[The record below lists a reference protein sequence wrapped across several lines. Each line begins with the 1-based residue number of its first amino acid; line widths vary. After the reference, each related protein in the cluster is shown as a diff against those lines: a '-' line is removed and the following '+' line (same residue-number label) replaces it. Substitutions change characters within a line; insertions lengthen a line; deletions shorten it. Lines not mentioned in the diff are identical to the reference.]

1 MLLNS
6 AQLGTNRLLTIVA
19 ASLFAIVVAG
29 GAAHAADDLVVPAA
43 NYDEPSTQPDQGGP
57 NPDYKNGAYEP
68 QTTAPKEKIDSV
80 DQQDY
85 MSQGDSTLEANPTD
99 DSDPLM
105 PFNEKMF
112 TFNLKLDQWIL
123 RPVASGYA
131 AVMPKPVR
139 QSVGRF
145 FENAGVIPRFANN
158 LFQLRFAEASGEVA
172 RFGINSTLGLVG
184 FFDPAEN
191 WFGLKE
197 HRDDFGLTLRYY
209 GAPAGP
215 YVMLPG
221 LGPST
226 VTDTIGMAVDHAMNP
241 MSYLLPWP
249 WYIEIPVG
257 FAKRGLEAINYRS
270 LRMDQ
275 FEAADRYAV
284 DLYGAVQDAYLQTR
298 AHELEKLSQS
308 GSATSVS
315 YGAGSAWALIAAP
328 STIDFP
334 NGNWSTP
341 RGQWLQVSAYG
352 GEKDC
357 EAELQ
362 RRGEMGEEHPLECI
376 PTNSHE
382 YSQIVSNSGR

>member
-1 MLLNS
+1 
-6 AQLGTNRLLTIVA
+6 
-19 ASLFAIVVAG
+19 
-29 GAAHAADDLVVPAA
+29 
-43 NYDEPSTQPDQGGP
+43 
-57 NPDYKNGAYEP
+57 
-68 QTTAPKEKIDSV
+68 
-80 DQQDY
+80 
-85 MSQGDSTLEANPTD
+85 
-99 DSDPLM
+99 M

-131 AVMPKPVR
+131 SIAPKPVR

-158 LFQLRFAEASGEVA
+158 LFQMRFAEAGGEVA
-172 RFGINSTLGLVG
+172 RFGINTTLGIAG

-226 VTDTIGMAVDHAMNP
+226 ITDTIGMAVDHAMNP
-241 MSYLLPWP
+241 MSYLLAWP
-249 WYIEIPVG
+249 WYIDIPVS

-298 AHELEKLSQS
+298 AHQLEQLSRT

-315 YGAGSAWALIAAP
+315 YGAGSGWALIAAP

-357 EAELQ
+357 ESELK

-376 PTNSHE
+376 PTNTHE